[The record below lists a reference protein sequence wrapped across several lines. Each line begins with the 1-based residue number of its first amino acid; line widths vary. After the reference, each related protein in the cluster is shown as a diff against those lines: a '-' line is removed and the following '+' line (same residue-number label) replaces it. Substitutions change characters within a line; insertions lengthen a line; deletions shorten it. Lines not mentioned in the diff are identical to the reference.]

1 MSLSLLYLK
10 PLWLAGQRSNNIV
23 LPTTLTSAQTPHD
36 PFHDH
41 AGMMNL
47 YEAGAYAAAG
57 DMVVK
62 LQVSEN
68 LSPLA
73 HTNASNCTNT

>member
-1 MSLSLLYLK
+1 
-10 PLWLAGQRSNNIV
+10 
-23 LPTTLTSAQTPHD
+23 
-36 PFHDH
+36 
-41 AGMMNL
+41 MMNL

-68 LSPLA
+68 LSPHWPTQCIEL
-73 HTNASNCTNT
+73 HVHFF